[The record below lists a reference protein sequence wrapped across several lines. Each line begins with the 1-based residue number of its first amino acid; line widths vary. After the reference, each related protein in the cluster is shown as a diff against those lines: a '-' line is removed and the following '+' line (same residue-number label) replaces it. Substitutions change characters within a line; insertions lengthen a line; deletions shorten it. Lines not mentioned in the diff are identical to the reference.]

1 MANARERA
9 AFSAGDDK
17 VQIRK
22 RITVKI
28 MLKLTAYVSG
38 KVQMAGYRSKIVTIA
53 RVFGLKG
60 YVMNLP
66 DSRVKIVAE
75 GHEADLERFLEAV
88 RIKNTLIDVEEIKA
102 DFSEANGSYE
112 EFFKIAGEGETD
124 ARLDQAAEYL
134 KELISAVREGFK
146 DNGSKLDSMSSS
158 LKDISGKQD
167 DLKKSI
173 TEGFRETGSYLKDIS
188 GKQDDLKKSIT
199 EGFRETGSYL
209 KDISGKQDDLKKS
222 ITEGFRETGSSL
234 KDISGKQDQI
244 IDRIDCAREEIVS
257 EVSGMRSDLKGRTEE
272 RLQRIESD
280 VTEIKARMRS

>member
-1 MANARERA
+1 
-9 AFSAGDDK
+9 
-17 VQIRK
+17 
-22 RITVKI
+22 

-38 KVQMAGYRSKIVTIA
+38 KVQMAGYRSKVVTIA

-66 DSRVKIVAE
+66 DSRVKIIAV
-75 GHEADLERFLEAV
+75 GPKADLERFLEAV
-88 RIKNTLIDVEEIKA
+88 RIKNTLIDVTDIETE
-102 DFSEANGSYE
+102 FSEANGSYE

-134 KELISAVREGFK
+134 KELISAVREGFR

-158 LKDISGKQD
+158 LKEISGKQD
-167 DLKKSI
+167 DLK
-173 TEGFRETGSYLKDIS
+173 EA
-188 GKQDDLKKSIT
+188 
-199 EGFRETGSYL
+199 
-209 KDISGKQDDLKKS
+209 

-234 KDISGKQDQI
+234 NEISGKQDQI
-244 IDRIDCAREEIVS
+244 IDRIDGTREEIVS

-280 VTEIKARMRS
+280 VTEIKARMGS

>member
-1 MANARERA
+1 
-9 AFSAGDDK
+9 
-17 VQIRK
+17 
-22 RITVKI
+22 

-38 KVQMAGYRSKIVTIA
+38 KVQMAGYRSKVVTIA

-60 YVMNLP
+60 YVMNLS

-173 TEGFRETGSYLKDIS
+173 TEGFRETGS
-188 GKQDDLKKSIT
+188 
-199 EGFRETGSYL
+199 
-209 KDISGKQDDLKKS
+209 
-222 ITEGFRETGSSL
+222 SL

-280 VTEIKARMRS
+280 VTEIKAKMRS

>member
-1 MANARERA
+1 
-9 AFSAGDDK
+9 
-17 VQIRK
+17 
-22 RITVKI
+22 

-38 KVQMAGYRSKIVTIA
+38 KVQMAGYRSKIATIA

-146 DNGSKLDSMSSS
+146 DNGSKLDSTSSS
-158 LKDISGKQD
+158 
-167 DLKKSI
+167 
-173 TEGFRETGSYLKDIS
+173 
-188 GKQDDLKKSIT
+188 
-199 EGFRETGSYL
+199 L

-244 IDRIDCAREEIVS
+244 IDRIDGAREEIVS

>member
-1 MANARERA
+1 
-9 AFSAGDDK
+9 
-17 VQIRK
+17 
-22 RITVKI
+22 

-38 KVQMAGYRSKIVTIA
+38 KVQMAGYRSKVVTIA

-60 YVMNLP
+60 YVMNLS

-134 KELISAVREGFK
+134 KELISAVREGFR
-146 DNGSKLDSMSSS
+146 DNGLKLDSMN
-158 LKDISGKQD
+158 
-167 DLKKSI
+167 
-173 TEGFRETGSYLKDIS
+173 
-188 GKQDDLKKSIT
+188 
-199 EGFRETGSYL
+199 
-209 KDISGKQDDLKKS
+209 
-222 ITEGFRETGSSL
+222 SSL

>member
-1 MANARERA
+1 
-9 AFSAGDDK
+9 
-17 VQIRK
+17 
-22 RITVKI
+22 

-38 KVQMAGYRSKIVTIA
+38 KVQMAGYRSKIATIA

-173 TEGFRETGSYLKDIS
+173 TEGFRETGS
-188 GKQDDLKKSIT
+188 
-199 EGFRETGSYL
+199 
-209 KDISGKQDDLKKS
+209 
-222 ITEGFRETGSSL
+222 SL

-280 VTEIKARMRS
+280 VTEIKAGMRS

>member
-22 RITVKI
+22 RITVRI

-53 RVFGLKG
+53 HVFSLKG

-75 GHEADLERFLEAV
+75 GPKADLERFLEAV
-88 RIKNTLIDVEEIKA
+88 RIKNTLIDVEEIRA
-102 DFSEANGSYE
+102 EFSEANGSYE

-134 KELISAVREGFK
+134 KDLISAVREGFR
-146 DNGSKLDSMSSS
+146 DNGLKLDSMN
-158 LKDISGKQD
+158 
-167 DLKKSI
+167 
-173 TEGFRETGSYLKDIS
+173 
-188 GKQDDLKKSIT
+188 
-199 EGFRETGSYL
+199 
-209 KDISGKQDDLKKS
+209 
-222 ITEGFRETGSSL
+222 SSL

-244 IDRIDCAREEIVS
+244 IDRIDGAREEIVS

-272 RLQRIESD
+272 RLQRIECD
-280 VTEIKARMRS
+280 VTEIKARMKS

>member
-38 KVQMAGYRSKIVTIA
+38 KVQMAGYRSKVVTIA

-60 YVMNLP
+60 YVMNLS

-75 GHEADLERFLEAV
+75 GHEADLERFLEAI
-88 RIKNTLIDVEEIKA
+88 RIKNTLIDVEEIEA
-102 DFSEANGSYE
+102 EFSGANGSYE
-112 EFFKIAGEGETD
+112 EFFKVAGERETD
-124 ARLDQAAEYL
+124 ARLDQAADYL
-134 KELISAVREGFK
+134 KELISAVREGFR
-146 DNGSKLDSMSSS
+146 DNGSKLDSMGSKLDGMSSF
-158 LKDISGKQD
+158 LK
-167 DLKKSI
+167 
-173 TEGFRETGSYLKDIS
+173 E
-188 GKQDDLKKSIT
+188 
-199 EGFRETGSYL
+199 
-209 KDISGKQDDLKKS
+209 
-222 ITEGFRETGSSL
+222 
-234 KDISGKQDQI
+234 ISGKQDQI

>member
-38 KVQMAGYRSKIVTIA
+38 KVQMAGYRSKIATIA

-60 YVMNLP
+60 YVINLP

-134 KELISAVREGFK
+134 KDLISAVREGFR
-146 DNGSKLDSMSSS
+146 DNGLKLDSMN
-158 LKDISGKQD
+158 
-167 DLKKSI
+167 
-173 TEGFRETGSYLKDIS
+173 
-188 GKQDDLKKSIT
+188 
-199 EGFRETGSYL
+199 
-209 KDISGKQDDLKKS
+209 
-222 ITEGFRETGSSL
+222 SSL

>member
-1 MANARERA
+1 
-9 AFSAGDDK
+9 
-17 VQIRK
+17 
-22 RITVKI
+22 

-38 KVQMAGYRSKIVTIA
+38 KVQMAGYRSKVVTIA

-60 YVMNLP
+60 YVMNLS

-173 TEGFRETGSYLKDIS
+173 TEGFRETGS
-188 GKQDDLKKSIT
+188 
-199 EGFRETGSYL
+199 
-209 KDISGKQDDLKKS
+209 
-222 ITEGFRETGSSL
+222 SL

>member
-1 MANARERA
+1 
-9 AFSAGDDK
+9 
-17 VQIRK
+17 
-22 RITVKI
+22 

-53 RVFGLKG
+53 HVFSLKG

-75 GHEADLERFLEAV
+75 GPKADLERFLEAV
-88 RIKNTLIDVEEIKA
+88 RIKNTLIDVEEIRA
-102 DFSEANGSYE
+102 EFSEANGSYE

-134 KELISAVREGFK
+134 KDLISAVREGFR
-146 DNGSKLDSMSSS
+146 DNGLKLDSMN
-158 LKDISGKQD
+158 
-167 DLKKSI
+167 
-173 TEGFRETGSYLKDIS
+173 
-188 GKQDDLKKSIT
+188 
-199 EGFRETGSYL
+199 
-209 KDISGKQDDLKKS
+209 
-222 ITEGFRETGSSL
+222 SSL

-244 IDRIDCAREEIVS
+244 IDRIDGAREEIVS

-280 VTEIKARMRS
+280 VTEIKARMKS

>member
-22 RITVKI
+22 RRTVRI

-53 RVFGLKG
+53 HVFSLKV
-60 YVMNLP
+60 YVMNLS

-75 GHEADLERFLEAV
+75 GPKADLERFLEAV
-88 RIKNTLIDVEEIKA
+88 RIKNTLIDVEEIRA
-102 DFSEANGSYE
+102 EFSEANGSYE

-134 KELISAVREGFK
+134 KDLISAVREGFR
-146 DNGSKLDSMSSS
+146 DNGLKLDSMN
-158 LKDISGKQD
+158 
-167 DLKKSI
+167 
-173 TEGFRETGSYLKDIS
+173 
-188 GKQDDLKKSIT
+188 
-199 EGFRETGSYL
+199 
-209 KDISGKQDDLKKS
+209 
-222 ITEGFRETGSSL
+222 SSL

-244 IDRIDCAREEIVS
+244 IDRIDGAREEIVS

>member
-22 RITVKI
+22 RITVRI

-53 RVFGLKG
+53 HVFSLKG

-75 GHEADLERFLEAV
+75 GSKADLERFLEAV
-88 RIKNTLIDVEEIKA
+88 RIKNTLIDVEEIRA
-102 DFSEANGSYE
+102 EFSEANGSYE
-112 EFFKIAGEGETD
+112 EFSKIAGEGETD

-134 KELISAVREGFK
+134 KDLISAVREGFR
-146 DNGSKLDSMSSS
+146 DNGLKLDSMN
-158 LKDISGKQD
+158 
-167 DLKKSI
+167 
-173 TEGFRETGSYLKDIS
+173 
-188 GKQDDLKKSIT
+188 
-199 EGFRETGSYL
+199 
-209 KDISGKQDDLKKS
+209 
-222 ITEGFRETGSSL
+222 SSL

-244 IDRIDCAREEIVS
+244 IDRIDGAREEIVS

-280 VTEIKARMRS
+280 VTEIKARMKS

>member
-38 KVQMAGYRSKIVTIA
+38 KVQMAGYRSKIATIA

-167 DLKKSI
+167 
-173 TEGFRETGSYLKDIS
+173 
-188 GKQDDLKKSIT
+188 
-199 EGFRETGSYL
+199 
-209 KDISGKQDDLKKS
+209 
-222 ITEGFRETGSSL
+222 
-234 KDISGKQDQI
+234 QI
-244 IDRIDCAREEIVS
+244 IDRIDGAREEIVS

>member
-1 MANARERA
+1 
-9 AFSAGDDK
+9 
-17 VQIRK
+17 
-22 RITVKI
+22 

-38 KVQMAGYRSKIVTIA
+38 KVQMAGYRSKVVTIA

-60 YVMNLP
+60 YVMNLS

-173 TEGFRETGSYLKDIS
+173 TEGFRETGS
-188 GKQDDLKKSIT
+188 
-199 EGFRETGSYL
+199 
-209 KDISGKQDDLKKS
+209 
-222 ITEGFRETGSSL
+222 SL

-280 VTEIKARMRS
+280 VTEIKAGMRS

>member
-1 MANARERA
+1 
-9 AFSAGDDK
+9 
-17 VQIRK
+17 
-22 RITVKI
+22 

-38 KVQMAGYRSKIVTIA
+38 KVQMAGYRSKVVTIA

-60 YVMNLP
+60 YVMNLS

-158 LKDISGKQD
+158 LKDLSGKQD

-173 TEGFRETGSYLKDIS
+173 TEGFRDTGSYLKDIS